1 MQNNVDKEQL
11 VMEKTDRYLL
21 VTIQA
26 FAFPTNTIAAQSIC
40 VL

>member
-1 MQNNVDKEQL
+1 MQNSVDKEQL
-11 VMEKTDRYLL
+11 VMEKTDRLL